1 MAVVPFSVTKS
12 GVPAVQRGIQRA
24 LLWVG
29 LPIVVLAA
37 WAFQGGVQDP
47 KLDTTDTQL
56 VLKSLMLGQFVD
68 DYTITCVDVFAM
80 PQVRDHRS
88 FAPISGRVRVF
99 LCSPLLSFTLLYL
112 LYL

>member
-1 MAVVPFSVTKS
+1 MQQMLQRMQAARGGGAAPQPDQPLPDTAEKIQISSLSLLKMLKHGRA
-12 GVPAVQRGIQRA
+12 GVPMEVMG
-24 LLWVG
+24 
-29 LPIVVLAA
+29 
-37 WAFQGGVQDP
+37 
-47 KLDTTDTQL
+47 
-56 VLKSLMLGQFVD
+56 LMLGQFVD